1 MRVGVRYM
9 AQLKLA
15 AGVSAEQVEL
25 PPAATVADLV
35 SLLAGRGDGALRKL
49 LLDAEGRPHPTVLT
63 FVGDAQADPQQT
75 ALRDGDVVTLLSPIA
90 GG

>member
-1 MRVGVRYM
+1 MRIGVRYM

-15 AGVSAEQVEL
+15 AGVAAEQVEL
-25 PPAATVADLV
+25 PEPATVADLV
-35 SLLAGRGDGALRKL
+35 ALIAGRRDDKLRGL
-49 LLDAEGRPHPTVLT
+49 LLDADGRPQPTLLF
-63 FVGDAQADPQQT
+63 FVGDAQADAWQT

>member
-1 MRVGVRYM
+1 MHISVRYM

-15 AGVSAEQVEL
+15 AGVPSEPVDL

-35 SLLAGRGDGALRKL
+35 ALLAQRHDGTLRKL
-49 LLDAEGRPHPTVLT
+49 LLDADGRLHSTILT
-63 FVGDAQADPQQT
+63 FVGDAQADPHRT
-75 ALRDGDVVTLLSPIA
+75 VLRDGDVVTLLSPIA